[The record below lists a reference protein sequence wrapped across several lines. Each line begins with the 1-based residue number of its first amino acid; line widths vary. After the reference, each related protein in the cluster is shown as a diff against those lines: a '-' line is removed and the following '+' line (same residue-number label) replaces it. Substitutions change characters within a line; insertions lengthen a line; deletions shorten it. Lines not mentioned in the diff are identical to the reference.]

1 MSVIFSPLGAELR
14 FTVSWALTDPS
25 VAFSK
30 GPNIAAVA
38 APRSIARRVSLAFPR
53 LPIIVTSLSCAHACG
68 PNRKPVPQGSDT
80 GDHSQLT
87 HGPISKFARARR
99 IIGNKLGRA
108 VARPQ
113 AVLYSG
119 QGTMGLNQEIQ

>member
-53 LPIIVTSLSCAHACG
+53 LPTIVTSLSCAHACG
-68 PNRKPVPQGSDT
+68 PNPS
-80 GDHSQLT
+80 
-87 HGPISKFARARR
+87 SKFALARR
-99 IIGNKLGRA
+99 IIGNELGQA

-119 QGTMGLNQEIQ
+119 QGTTSCMGLNQEIQ